1 MTADLS
7 NVLAPAL
14 DKLQDNSVVK
24 ALVDAPPADRIAFT
38 AGFSGL
44 LGALQAILSGQKI
57 TRNALSGTLVGAAV
71 GYTLPDL
78 LKAVGAAGG

>member
-1 MTADLS
+1 MDIS
-7 NVLAPAL
+7 SVLTPAV

-24 ALVDAPPADRIAFT
+24 ALVSAPPGERITFT

-44 LGALQAILSGQKI
+44 VGALQALLSGQKV
-57 TRNALSGTLVGAAV
+57 TRNALSGTLIGAAI

-78 LKAVGAAGG
+78 IKAIGSNAQG